1 VTVGYPA
8 HWEADVVLRDG
19 ATRHVRPIT
28 PEDADRLRA
37 FHQSLSPETV
47 YFRFFAPYPVLS
59 QRDVER
65 FTTVDY
71 DDRVALIALVGDDIV
86 GVVRYDR
93 IGPDD
98 AEIAFVVRDDHQ
110 GRGLGSVLLEHIASA
125 GRERGLRRFTA
136 EVLPNNRKMLA
147 VFEEAGYASETSYED
162 GVVHLDFDLAVT
174 EDALDVMEA
183 REHRSEARSVQ
194 RLLTPG
200 SVVVVGASR
209 HPDTVG
215 QTLLRD
221 LVDSRFAGDVYAVNR
236 RATEPILGVP
246 TYASVADLPGP
257 VDLAL
262 VAVPAAQVLDV
273 VRDCAGQGVR
283 GLVVVSGGFAE
294 AGPEG
299 RELQRELV
307 AEARANGMRV
317 IGPNCLGI
325 INTDPALSLNA
336 SLSPVM
342 PGRGRIGFFSQSGA
356 LGIPLLETVIWRGL
370 GLSTFVSAGNRADVS
385 ANDLMQY
392 WEEDP
397 ATDVLL
403 LYLESIGNPR
413 KFTRIARRTAPS
425 KPIVAVKSGRSSQG
439 IPLGHT
445 VRASALPA
453 AAVEEMFEQAGV
465 IQVDT
470 VNQLFDVAQMLT
482 FQPLPA
488 GRRVCIVSNS
498 DALSVLA
505 ADSCAQHGLT
515 VVGDP
520 IQFRYGATSAEFER
534 VLAAVVDDPA
544 VDSLITLFV
553 PSIGSTGEDV
563 ARVLASVAARTA
575 KPIAATVLAVEDVTG
590 LLRRLSPE
598 GVPITGSVPTYPSVE
613 DAVLALAAV
622 TEYAVWR
629 AAPAGTTIDLEG
641 IDTAAGR
648 AVIAG
653 AIGAVGP
660 DAELPGS
667 TVTDLLR
674 CYGINIW
681 PTLPVGSA
689 DEAVEAAARLGFPVV
704 LKTTALH
711 LRHRTDLGAVRLDLA
726 SDRAVRT
733 AYEGL
738 LRDLGDSIADSV
750 IVQKMAERGVACRI
764 GATEDALFGPVVS
777 FGLGG
782 VGADLIADRGY
793 RIPPLNDVDAAALV
807 RSPKASPLLF
817 GYRGAEPVDVAALER
832 LVLRVGRLK
841 HELPDIGEL
850 ELDPVVVSPE
860 GLAVLGA
867 TVRLRPR
874 LDRKDSPLRRLG

>member
-28 PEDADRLRA
+28 VEDADRLRA
-37 FHQSLSPETV
+37 FHSSLSPETV

-71 DDRVALIALVGDDIV
+71 VDRVALIALVGDDIV

-125 GRERGLRRFTA
+125 GRERGVRRFTA

-194 RLLTPG
+194 RLLSPG

-209 HPDTVG
+209 RPDTVG

-221 LVDSRFAGDVYAVNR
+221 LVDSGFTGEVYAVNP

-262 VAVPAAQVLDV
+262 VAVPAAQVLGV
-273 VRDCAGQGVR
+273 VRDCAGQGVL

-294 AGPEG
+294 AGAEG

-356 LGIPLLETVIWRGL
+356 LGIPLLETVIRRGL

-385 ANDLMQY
+385 ANDLMQH

-413 KFTRIARRTAPS
+413 KFTRIARRTAPR

-453 AAVEEMFEQAGV
+453 AAVEEMFAQAGV

-505 ADSCAQHGLT
+505 ADGCAQHGLD

-622 TEYAVWR
+622 TEYALWC
-629 AAPAGTTIDLEG
+629 AAPAGSTIDLDG
-641 IDTAAGR
+641 VDTAAAR
-648 AVIAG
+648 TVIAD
-653 AIGAVGP
+653 AIDRLGP

-667 TVTDLLR
+667 TVTELLR
-674 CYGINIW
+674 CYGINTW

-689 DEAVEAAARLGFPVV
+689 EEAVEAAARLGYPVV
-704 LKTTALH
+704 LKTTALY
-711 LRHRTDLGAVRLDLA
+711 LRHRTDLGSVRLDLA

-750 IVQKMAERGVACRI
+750 IVQKMAERGVACRV

-817 GYRGAEPVDVAALER
+817 GYRGSEPVDVPALEH

-841 HELPDIGEL
+841 DELPDIGEL
-850 ELDPVVVSPE
+850 ELDPVVVSPG